1 MIPLNIKLMYFKNK
15 FKTITRKR
23 MVYLK
28 AILWTKIKKRKQNTW
43 YTSMEGLQYR
53 LIN

>member
-1 MIPLNIKLMYFKNK
+1 MYFKNK

-28 AILWTKIKKRKQNTW
+28 AILLTKIKKRKQNTW
-43 YTSMEGLQYR
+43 YTSMEGVQYR